1 MMQKPILLLI
11 TSLCLHSLAHAQQSV
26 PWGSSDKPAARQGIE
41 GMKSYY
47 EPDKVQ
53 RDGSVVSFALY
64 RSSTP
69 GAADQLGR
77 YQINCETREFVSV
90 TDGHASAPSK
100 LIFGDELFPIGK
112 KLCDWDQKGFF
123 KKLFD

>member
-53 RDGSVVSFALY
+53 RDGSVVSFTLY
-64 RSSTP
+64 RSGVPT
-69 GAADQLGR
+69 AADEVGR
-77 YQINCETREFVSV
+77 YKINCETREFISV
-90 TDGHASAPSK
+90 VGERATPPSR
-100 LIFGDELFPIGK
+100 IIAGEELYPIGK
-112 KLCDWDQKGFF
+112 KLCEWDPQSFF